1 MAGKSTL
8 ELGVEG
14 QRHLEETINAAFQ
27 ILSSMNDELCNPVLW
42 ATSSVSH
49 GGSVNVTATQF
60 PAGGGE
66 TSSEMSSHTPDA
78 GGSGGGL
85 GGFGG
90 AGGGAL
96 DEARLRYKTAVAS
109 LRAVLAAIP
118 SSSQE
123 NGALEA
129 KVDQVEI
136 ERLEERCAVLRK
148 ELADKN
154 KHLKLLIDQ
163 FRNLVAD
170 VSMWNSPFS
179 V

>member
-8 ELGVEG
+8 ELGIEG

-27 ILSSMNDELCNPVLW
+27 ILSSMNDELCNPILW
-42 ATSSVSH
+42 ATPSATN
-49 GGSVNVTATQF
+49 GGSVTSTQL

-66 TSSEMSSHTPDA
+66 TSSEITSHPTDA
-78 GGSGGGL
+78 GLSVGGP

-96 DEARLRYKTAVAS
+96 DEARLRYKSAVAS
-109 LRAVLAAIP
+109 LRAVLAAVP
-118 SSSQE
+118 SSQE
-123 NGALEA
+123 IGALEA
-129 KVDQVEI
+129 KVDHAEI
-136 ERLEERCAVLRK
+136 ERLEERAAVLRK

-154 KHLKLLIDQ
+154 KQLKLLIDQ
-163 FRNLVAD
+163 FRNLIAD
-170 VSMWNSPFS
+170 ISMWHGPLS